1 MDKQTVISAIT
12 PAVEARGC
20 FLVAVSISADND
32 VCVTVEKETGEVAM
46 DDCVAIDRDFHA
58 LFNQDEEDYAL
69 TVTSAGL
76 DQPFQVA
83 AQYRKAI
90 GSAVELQL
98 KGGRKFVGTL
108 LAADESGI
116 RVRYSVR
123 EAVDGKKKKE
133 MVEHEESIPF
143 ETVNSVRP
151 HIEFK

>member
-20 FLVAVSISADND
+20 FLVGVSISADND
-32 VCVTVEKETGEVAM
+32 ITVTVEKETGEVAM
-46 DDCVAIDRDFHA
+46 DDCVAIDRAFHA
-58 LFNQDEEDYAL
+58 CFDQDVEDYAL

-83 AQYRKAI
+83 AQYRKAL
-90 GSAVELQL
+90 GSEVELQL
-98 KGGRKFVGTL
+98 KGGRKFTGTL
-108 LAADESGI
+108 LAADDHGVT
-116 RVRYSVR
+116 VRYRVR
-123 EAVDGKKKKE
+123 EAVEGKKKKE
-133 MVEHEESIPF
+133 MVEHEETLPF